1 MYFQGIQ
8 ESEFFIFSQ
17 DCTQSWEVP
26 PHIFQLF
33 RGSCYNIH
41 YKPYAISKI
50 ELFMTKI
57 GITWKLLLTVV
68 TESFVLNVMG
78 LLDLTLKH
86 ITKEILFFKSH
97 AENEIRRLVPIL
109 CFFEKALYE
118 VKTSGLQ
125 FSFNIFR
132 QPSTWHTKKKKKL
145 YKTLRKL
152 LIQRYA
158 PF

>member
-26 PHIFQLF
+26 PP

-109 CFFEKALYE
+109 CFFEKPLYE

-132 QPSTWHTKKKKKL
+132 QPSTWHTKKKKKKNCIKL
-145 YKTLRKL
+145 YVN
-152 LIQRYA
+152 Y
-158 PF
+158 